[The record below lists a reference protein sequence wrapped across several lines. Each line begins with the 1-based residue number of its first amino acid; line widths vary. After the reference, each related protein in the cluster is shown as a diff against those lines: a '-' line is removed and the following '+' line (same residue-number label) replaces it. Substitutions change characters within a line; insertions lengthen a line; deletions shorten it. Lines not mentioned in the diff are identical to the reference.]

1 MEYLAMF
8 DNTLR
13 PLKDRL
19 TSPLADAVGRRLAPD
34 TVSWLAF
41 VAGLGCAA
49 SLGLGYHWL
58 ALALWLLNR
67 LLDGLDGLIARR
79 SRRSSDAGGY
89 LDIMLDF
96 IVYATLPLAMAW
108 SEPALTWPVAV
119 LLGVFYINSASWMY
133 LSALLEK
140 RGAGAATRGEATS
153 VSMPKGVIEGSET
166 IVFYTLL
173 IVIPSWRVIVMF
185 LFAFLTLTGALVR
198 FVQGMTILGKRD

>member
-1 MEYLAMF
+1 MF

-19 TSPLADAVGRRLAPD
+19 TTLLRTPSAGNWLRMPSPCWPLLPAWAVRQ
-34 TVSWLAF
+34 VWF
-41 VAGLGCAA
+41 
-49 SLGLGYHWL
+49 LGYRWL
-58 ALALWLLNR
+58 ALALWLFNR

-96 IVYATLPLAMAW
+96 MIYAALPLAMAW
-108 SEPALTWPVAV
+108 AEPALAWPTAV

-140 RGAGAATRGEATS
+140 RGAGAEARGEATS
-153 VSMPKGVIEGSET
+153 VSMPRGLVEGSET

-173 IVIPSWRVIVMF
+173 ISNPWVAHGPDAVVCFSYPDRGTDPF
-185 LFAFLTLTGALVR
+185 HPGDGNPEYR
-198 FVQGMTILGKRD
+198 KKD

>member
-1 MEYLAMF
+1 MF

-19 TSPLADAVGRRLAPD
+19 ATPLADALGRRLAPD
-34 TVSWLAF
+34 TVSLLAF
-41 VAGLGCAA
+41 AAGLGCAA
-49 SLGLGYHWL
+49 SLGLGYRWL
-58 ALALWLLNR
+58 ALTLWLFSR

-79 SRRSSDAGGY
+79 SGRSSDAGGY

-96 IVYATLPLAMAW
+96 IIYAILPLAMAW
-108 SEPALTWPVAV
+108 SEPPLALPAAV

-140 RGAGAATRGEATS
+140 RGAGAAARGEATS
-153 VSMPKGVIEGSET
+153 VSMPKGLVEGSET

-173 IVIPSWRVIVMF
+173 ISLPGWRMVLML
-185 LFAFLTLTGALVR
+185 LFALLTLTGALFR
-198 FVQGMTILGKRD
+198 FIQGMALLGKKD

>member
-1 MEYLAMF
+1 MF

-19 TSPLADAVGRRLAPD
+19 ASPLADAVGKRLAPD

-41 VAGLGCAA
+41 GAGLACAA
-49 SLGLGYHWL
+49 SLALGSRWL
-58 ALALWLLNR
+58 ALALWLFSR

-79 SRRSSDAGGY
+79 SGRSSDAGGY

-96 IVYATLPLAMAW
+96 SVYAALPLAMTWA
-108 SEPALTWPVAV
+108 EPAMAWPAAL

-140 RGAGAATRGEATS
+140 RGAGAAAKGETTS

-166 IVFYTLL
+166 ILFYTLL
-173 IVIPSWRVIVMF
+173 IVIPAWRTALMF
-185 LFAFLTLTGALVR
+185 LFAFLTLTGAFVR
-198 FVQGMTILGKRD
+198 SVQGMALLRKNAG